1 LNGSAPGV
9 TIIGGWRLFARRA
22 REYQIVLWLS
32 VAYLLVIGPLALVI
46 RITRADPLQIGS
58 PSRASSWI
66 PRRRAP
72 RIQDLRRRW

>member
-1 LNGSAPGV
+1 MNGPVPSV
-9 TIIGGWRLFARRA
+9 TIIGGWHLFARRA

-46 RITRADPLQIGS
+46 RITRGDPLQIAS

-66 PRRRAP
+66 PRRRGP
-72 RIQDLRRRW
+72 RIEDLRQRW